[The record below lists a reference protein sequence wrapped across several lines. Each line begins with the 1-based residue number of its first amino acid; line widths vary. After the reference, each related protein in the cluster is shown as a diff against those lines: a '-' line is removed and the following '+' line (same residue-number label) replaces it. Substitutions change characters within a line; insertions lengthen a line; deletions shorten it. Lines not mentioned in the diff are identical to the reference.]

1 VKIIIAG
8 AGKVGFELARAL
20 SSAHHVAVIDKN
32 AEALERLHGLIDILP
47 VIGDVEDPETY
58 ESLFEGWADIF
69 VAVTDSDEANLLST
83 LIVKESIAVEKI
95 LIRLRNSFFAKG
107 TILEKLE
114 VTRTVFPFVHSAET
128 IRLLLEY
135 PEANNVKRLAGSSAR
150 LISIEVDN
158 PDFEEKPIAE
168 FESESVKVIGIE
180 RNKQFIVPSCDE
192 SIVHS
197 DLLYFLGK
205 GEVVERHYSRLDLK
219 MPRKIKY
226 AVVFGAHHLG
236 LEIAKVLTKE
246 GVKVKVVEKDLEYC
260 KKASE
265 VLQEKALVINSHYD
279 EAILYEEENLLN
291 ADMVIMTGSH
301 DEENIVR
308 SLQAKEYGIPKVV
321 AINNEK
327 KYYDLMHRL
336 GIIVARGPRST
347 AYYDLLEMIASK
359 SVISEKHFCGGRGII
374 LSRKIY
380 PKSILIGKA
389 WDTLAF
395 KASILLLEKNGILLA
410 PVAGIL
416 LEEGD
421 MIFLVVSADDE
432 EEGKRWISSL

>member
-1 VKIIIAG
+1 MKIIIAG
-8 AGKVGFELARAL
+8 AGKVGFELARVL
-20 SSAHHVAVIDKN
+20 SSVHHVAVIDKN

-58 ESLFEGWADIF
+58 ASLFEGRADIF
-69 VAVTDSDEANLLST
+69 VAVTDSDEANLLSA
-83 LIVKESIAVEKI
+83 LIIKESITVEKI
-95 LIRLRNSFFAKG
+95 LIRLRNNYFSKG

-114 VTRTVFPFVHSAET
+114 VTGAVFPFVHSAET
-128 IRLLLEY
+128 IRLLLKY
-135 PEANNVKRLAGSSAR
+135 PEANNVKRLSGSAAR

-158 PDFEEKPIAE
+158 PDFEKKPIAR
-168 FESESVKVIGIE
+168 FESESVKIVGME
-180 RNKQFIVPSCDE
+180 RNKQFIIPSGNE
-192 SIVHS
+192 SIMHG
-197 DLLYFLGK
+197 DLLYFLGQGK
-205 GEVVERHYSRLDLK
+205 VVEKLYSRLDLK
-219 MPRKIKY
+219 MPPRIRY

-236 LEIAKVLTKE
+236 LEIAKVLTE
-246 GVKVKVVEKDLEYC
+246 EAVKVKVIEKDLELC
-260 KKASE
+260 KRASE

-279 EAILYEEENLLN
+279 EAILYKEENLLE
-291 ADMVIMTGSH
+291 ADMVIMSGSH

-327 KYYDLMHRL
+327 KYYELMHRL

-347 AYYDLLEMIASK
+347 AYYDLLGMIASR

-380 PKSILIGKA
+380 PKSALIGKD
-389 WDTLAF
+389 WGAF
-395 KASILLLEKNGILLA
+395 TRHSSVWLLEKSGVVIAPTDGIF
-410 PVAGIL
+410 

-421 MIFLVVSADDE
+421 MIFVIVSAENE
-432 EEGKRWISSL
+432 EQGKIWISSL

>member
-1 VKIIIAG
+1 MKIIIAG

-20 SSAHHVAVIDKN
+20 SSVHHVAVIDKN
-32 AEALERLHGLIDILP
+32 TEALERLHELIDILP
-47 VIGDVEDPETY
+47 VAGDVENPETY
-58 ESLFEGWADIF
+58 ESLFEGRADIF
-69 VAVTDSDEANLLST
+69 IAVTDSDEANLLST
-83 LIVKESIAVEKI
+83 LIIKESVAVEKI
-95 LIRLRNSFFAKG
+95 LIRLRNSYFAKG
-107 TILEKLE
+107 TILEKLA
-114 VTRTVFPFVHSAET
+114 VTQTVFPFVHSAET

-135 PEANNVKRLAGSSAR
+135 PEANNVKRISSSACR

-158 PDFEEKPIAE
+158 PDFEEKAITE
-168 FESESVKVIGIE
+168 FESDSVKIVGIE
-180 RNKQFIVPSCDE
+180 RNKQFIVPAGNE
-192 SIVHS
+192 SILHN
-197 DLLYFLGK
+197 DLLYFLGR
-205 GEVVERHYSRLDLK
+205 GEVVERFYSRLDLK

-236 LEIAKVLTKE
+236 LEIAKVLTEE
-246 GVKVKVVEKDLEYC
+246 GVKVKVIEKDLEHC

-279 EAILYEEENLLN
+279 ESILYEEENLLS
-291 ADMVIMTGSH
+291 ADMVIMTGSY

-380 PKSILIGKA
+380 PKSVLIGKA
-389 WDTLAF
+389 WDTFAF
-395 KASILLLEKNGILLA
+395 QSSVLLLEKNGILLTSL
-410 PVAGIL
+410 AGIL

-421 MIFLVVSADDE
+421 MIFLIVSANDE